1 MDTIQMLNIILA
13 IVVLIIFI
21 LGIVALLII
30 KKMIDK
36 KQEKEKNNI
45 AIKDENKVKANY
57 ITRDGKSIDSI
68 YQFMEFDS
76 ITDNMIVRKNGK
88 QYVMIIE
95 CKGINYDLLS
105 EDEKNAVE
113 VGFIEMLNTLRFPIQ
128 LYVQT
133 RTLDL
138 SELIKE
144 YKKRTDDMK
153 DQIRRLD
160 YQISNASAKNDVET
174 LNRLRFERKRRVNI
188 LEYGESIEDYTIKMS
203 ESKNILQQKTYVVV
217 SYYTS
222 EYGDVSKY
230 SPEEINDIAFSEL
243 YTRCQT
249 IIRALASAEVTGR
262 VISSEEIAE
271 LLYIAYNRDGSES
284 YNVKNAIESNYD
296 RLYSTSRDVIEERKK
311 RIEEQIDDEASKVAA
326 NSILKADQINREER
340 EKRIRQRAQEMID
353 EYKDEMTDEL
363 YNETRNQIANANIKN
378 DNETEKENN
387 SQNESMQNTELK
399 RKRVIRR
406 KTN

>member
-188 LEYGESIEDYTIKMS
+188 LEYGESIEDYTIKMR

>member
-45 AIKDENKVKANY
+45 EIKDKNKVKANY
-57 ITRDGKSIDSI
+57 ITRDGRTIDSI

-76 ITDNMIVRKNGK
+76 ITDNMIIRKNGK

-144 YKKRTDDMK
+144 YKKRTDDMR
-153 DQIRRLD
+153 DQIRKID
-160 YQISNASAKNDVET
+160 YQISNASAKNDVDT
-174 LNRLRFERKRRVNI
+174 LKRLRFERKRRVNI
-188 LEYGESIEDYTIKMS
+188 LEYGESIEDYTMKMS
-203 ESKNILQQKTYVVV
+203 ESKNILQQKTYIVV

-230 SPEEINDIAFSEL
+230 SPEEVNDIAFSEL

-271 LLYIAYNRDGSES
+271 LLYIAYNRDGSEN
-284 YNVKNAIESNYD
+284 YNIKNAIESNYD

-311 RIEEQIDDEASKVAA
+311 RIEEQIDDEASKIAA

-340 EKRIRQRAQEMID
+340 EKRIKQRAQEMVD
-353 EYKDEMTDEL
+353 EYKDEMSDEL
-363 YNETRNQIANANIKN
+363 YKETRNQIANANI
-378 DNETEKENN
+378 DNN
-387 SQNESMQNTELK
+387 NESETKDDSAIENVNSTEHK
-399 RKRVIRR
+399 RRRVIRR
-406 KTN
+406 KAN

>member
-45 AIKDENKVKANY
+45 EIKDKNKVKANY
-57 ITRDGKSIDSI
+57 ITRDGRTIDSI

-76 ITDNMIVRKNGK
+76 ITDNMIIRKNGK

-144 YKKRTDDMK
+144 YKKRTDDMR
-153 DQIRRLD
+153 DQIRKID
-160 YQISNASAKNDVET
+160 YQISNASAKNDVDT

-188 LEYGESIEDYTIKMS
+188 LEYGESIEDYTMKMS
-203 ESKNILQQKTYVVV
+203 ESKNILQQKTYIVV

-230 SPEEINDIAFSEL
+230 SPEEVNDIAFSEL

-271 LLYIAYNRDGSES
+271 LLYIAYNRDGSEN
-284 YNVKNAIESNYD
+284 YNIKNAIESNYD

-311 RIEEQIDDEASKVAA
+311 RIEEQIDDEASKIAA

-340 EKRIRQRAQEMID
+340 EKRIKQRAQEMVD
-353 EYKDEMTDEL
+353 EYKDEMSDEL
-363 YNETRNQIANANIKN
+363 YKETRNQIANANI
-378 DNETEKENN
+378 DNN
-387 SQNESMQNTELK
+387 NESETKDDSAIENVNSTEHK
-399 RKRVIRR
+399 RRRVIRR
-406 KTN
+406 KAN

>member
-45 AIKDENKVKANY
+45 EIKDKNKVKANY
-57 ITRDGKSIDSI
+57 ITRDGRTIDSI

-76 ITDNMIVRKNGK
+76 ITDNMIIRKNGK

-144 YKKRTDDMK
+144 YKKRTDDMR
-153 DQIRRLD
+153 DQIRKID
-160 YQISNASAKNDVET
+160 YQISNASARNDVDT

-188 LEYGESIEDYTIKMS
+188 LEYGESIEDYTMKMS
-203 ESKNILQQKTYVVV
+203 ESKNILQQKTYIVV

-230 SPEEINDIAFSEL
+230 SPEEVNDIAFSEL

-271 LLYIAYNRDGSES
+271 LLYIAYNRDGSEN
-284 YNVKNAIESNYD
+284 YNIKNAIESNYD

-311 RIEEQIDDEASKVAA
+311 RIEEQIDDEASKIAA

-340 EKRIRQRAQEMID
+340 EKRIKQRAQEMVD
-353 EYKDEMTDEL
+353 EYKDEMSDEL
-363 YNETRNQIANANIKN
+363 YKETRNQIANANI
-378 DNETEKENN
+378 DNN
-387 SQNESMQNTELK
+387 NESETKDDSAIENVNSTEHK
-399 RKRVIRR
+399 RRRVIRR
-406 KTN
+406 KAN